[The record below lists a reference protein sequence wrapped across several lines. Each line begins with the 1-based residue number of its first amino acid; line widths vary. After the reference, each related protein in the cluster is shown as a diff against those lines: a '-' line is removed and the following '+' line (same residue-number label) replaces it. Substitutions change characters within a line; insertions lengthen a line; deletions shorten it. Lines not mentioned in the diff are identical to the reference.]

1 MPETL
6 IHIVLP
12 LFVLILAGFE
22 LKKAFALSL
31 LAILPDF
38 DILFGVH
45 RSISHSLIFI
55 TLIFVPLLFLA
66 RKNKINYILPAFFVI
81 LSHPILDMFTGYTP
95 ILYPLYGKSVYI
107 VANLTVNTVN
117 LMDIRFRFKIYEIPT
132 TFHLIETDAPIFTNY
147 GIAVSLALLT
157 ALFINHLKGSR

>member
-6 IHIVLP
+6 IHIVIP
-12 LFVLILAGFE
+12 LFVLILVGFK
-22 LKKAFALSL
+22 LKKAFVLSL

-55 TLIFVPLLFLA
+55 TLIFVPLFLLA
-66 RKNKINYILPAFFVI
+66 RNKINYILPAFFVI

-117 LMDIRFRFKIYEIPT
+117 LLDIKFEFNIYEIPT
-132 TFHLIETDAPIFTNY
+132 TFHLIETDAPVFTNY
-147 GIAVSLALLT
+147 GIVVSLSLLT

>member
-12 LFVLILAGFE
+12 LFVLILVGFE

-45 RSISHSLIFI
+45 RSISHSLIFV
-55 TLIFVPLLFLA
+55 TLIFAPFLFLT
-66 RKNKINYILPAFFVI
+66 RNKLNYLLPAFFVI

-95 ILYPLYGKSVYI
+95 ILYPLYDKSVYI
-107 VANLTVNTVN
+107 VTNLTVNTVN
-117 LMDIRFRFKIYEIPT
+117 LLDIKFKFNIYKIPT
-132 TFHLIETDAPIFTNY
+132 TFHLIEADAPIFTNY
-147 GIAVSLALLT
+147 GIVVFLTLLT